1 MPDPYAW
8 MTSLLGTGSQS
19 PVRANPP
26 LPTKPAGPLAAQI
39 ATANVPVTVFAAG
52 SVVNVADI
60 LNPPAQTEPLYVD
73 IVSPA
78 AAGAPTSIPLQP
90 GQAYRVSAP
99 ISTAVTA
106 VAATAGHSFI
116 AVTY

>member
-8 MTSLLGTGSQS
+8 MTNLFGTGSQS
-19 PVRANPP
+19 PVRASPP
-26 LPTKPAGPLAAQI
+26 LPTIPVGPLVAQI

-52 SVVNVADI
+52 RIVNVADI
-60 LNPPAQTEPLYVD
+60 LNPPGQTEPLYVD

-78 AAGAPTSIPLQP
+78 AVGAPTSIPLQP
-90 GQAYRVSAP
+90 GQAYRISAP
-99 ISTAVTA
+99 IGTAVTA
-106 VAATAGHSFI
+106 VAATAGHSFV